1 MQSTQHTEDVVYAGF
16 WRRWAALFIDQLIL
30 GVGFYGTLFAVAILV
45 GIAGGMEWIETLDS
59 GDANPAVM
67 VAYIGFVLLY
77 YVAAALYFSLF
88 ESSRHQATPGKMALG
103 IKVVDQHGQRLSFGH
118 ALGRWVAATLSYL
131 TLYIGFLM
139 AAFTERKR
147 ALHDMVAGTLVV
159 DRWAFSEHPERQRR
173 DLGGCLIA
181 AILVVVLMFG
191 IAILG
196 ILAAIALPA
205 YQDYLQRSRVMQAM
219 TDTAP
224 LKTMVADF
232 RTAEGRCPF
241 NGEGGIGP
249 EESIGGTLASR
260 VVVGSFDDG
269 SCGIEQEL
277 GNTGHP
283 DLDGGTIWWQLDLDD
298 ARWHCSSDIRDAW
311 LPQEC
316 RG

>member
-1 MQSTQHTEDVVYAGF
+1 MHTTQHTGDVVYAGF
-16 WRRWAALFIDQLIL
+16 WRRWAALILDQLIL
-30 GVGFYGTLFAVAILV
+30 GAGFYALLFALAILV
-45 GIAGGMEWIETLDS
+45 GIAGGMDWLENLDS
-59 GDANPAVM
+59 GNPEPAVM
-67 VAYIGFVLLY
+67 FAYAGFLLLY
-77 YVAAALYFSLF
+77 YVAAGLYFSLF

-103 IKVVDQHGQRLSFGH
+103 IKVVDHHGQRLSFGH
-118 ALGRWVAATLSYL
+118 ALGRWVAATLSYF

-159 DRWAFSEHPERQRR
+159 DRWAFSEHPDRQRR

-181 AILVVVLMFG
+181 AILAIVMLVG

-196 ILAAIALPA
+196 ILAAIAIPA

-219 TDTAP
+219 AEAAP
-224 LKTMVADF
+224 LRATVAGF
-232 RTAEGRCPF
+232 RAARGACPV

-249 EESIGGTLASR
+249 AEAVGGALVRR
-260 VVVGSFDDG
+260 VELGNFEDG
-269 SCGIEQEL
+269 SCGIELEL
-277 GNTGHP
+277 GDTGHAG
-283 DLDGGTIWWQLDLDD
+283 LDGGLIWWQLGADD
-298 ARWHCSSDIRDAW
+298 TRWHCSSDIRDSW